1 MAVWRSAVRS
11 AGLRSVAK
19 AVSTLRTRS
28 MNAFACSFA
37 IAIALSA
44 VKSNWSGTAA
54 RASVFAWSVS
64 VLLVNE
70 IALGAAMS
78 SRTSSPTR

>member
-1 MAVWRSAVRS
+1 MLPQRAPVLTRFTRNDASRAAVR
-11 AGLRSVAK
+11 
-19 AVSTLRTRS
+19 
-28 MNAFACSFA
+28 
-37 IAIALSA
+37 
-44 VKSNWSGTAA
+44 
-54 RASVFAWSVS
+54 AWSVS